1 MRYRFAVLFV
11 ALATVAQ
18 FGVFAPSAG
27 AAGGESCAQ
36 LVGRAKFNPA
46 LPPIGT
52 NTRVVT
58 TISSQT
64 GLNFNACSRPAG
76 AYGSFTFKAKA
87 KTAQN
92 CRTLGAGSGL
102 TAVGTGTIK
111 WQKGVSSTLASLT
124 FVIPQHSKSLTAT
137 LTASVAKGQF
147 AGKHMKATVVFAP
160 ANKSCQPP
168 NGLSQAQMGIPKGTK
183 MVIS

>member
-1 MRYRFAVLFV
+1 M
-11 ALATVAQ
+11 
-18 FGVFAPSAG
+18 FAPSAG

-36 LVGRAKFNPA
+36 LVGRAQFNPA
-46 LPPIGT
+46 LPPVGT

-58 TISSQT
+58 TISSQS
-64 GLNFNACSRPAG
+64 GLNFNACSKPAG
-76 AYGSFTFKAKA
+76 AYGSFSFKAKA
-87 KTAQN
+87 KAARN
-92 CRTLGAGSGL
+92 CSTLGAGL

-111 WQKGVSSTLASLT
+111 WQKGTPSTLSALT

-137 LTASVAKGQF
+137 LTANVSKGQF
-147 AGKHMKATVVFAP
+147 AGKHLKATVVFTP

-168 NGLSQAQMGIPKGTK
+168 NGLSQAQIGIPKGNK